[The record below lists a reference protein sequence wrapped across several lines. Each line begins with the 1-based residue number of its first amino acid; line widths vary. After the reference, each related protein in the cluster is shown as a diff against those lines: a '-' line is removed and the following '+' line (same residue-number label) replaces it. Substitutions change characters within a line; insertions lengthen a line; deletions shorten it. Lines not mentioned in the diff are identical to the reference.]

1 MDVHTLTRIIQDL
14 KGKYKSAQE
23 RYNLHPSDPYH
34 EGKLLGIYESLRAV
48 EIMLIEELEYREE
61 HAE

>member
-23 RYNLHPSDPYH
+23 RFNLHPSDPYV
-34 EGKLLGIYESLRAV
+34 EGRLMGLYEALLRV
-48 EIMLIEELEYREE
+48 EHMLQEEIDHREE
-61 HAE
+61 HA